1 MIYKIGNSFDIERI
15 IDLLKQDRISLTND
29 MVLQLLEQ
37 LDDDKIELQE
47 RIENLEAQIDE
58 LI

>member
-1 MIYKIGNSFDIERI
+1 MIYKIGNRFDIERI
-15 IDLLKQDRISLTND
+15 TDLLKQDRISLTND

-47 RIENLEAQIDE
+47 RIENLEAQIE
-58 LI
+58 EIL